1 MRAPH
6 VAAVL
11 AGFMAVAVI
20 GSSLRAQATQF
31 ELVTLPASLTN
42 GVNTIDVGEIDVGEN
57 DVGEIDGDLDLA
69 IPEGP
74 PWLWRNDGGMVFT
87 DITATPLPVLPT
99 TPASCSFGDVEED
112 GDVDLFVGGSPNSL
126 DRVLLNDGTGSFTE
140 LLGAAPQGLVGL
152 ELHAQ
157 ALLQEVTGPLGLR
170 LTPMM
175 STTIQ

>member
-57 DVGEIDGDLDLA
+57 DGDLDLA

>member
-1 MRAPH
+1 LRLGSRLRHMRALH

-11 AGFMAVAVI
+11 AGFMVVAVI

-31 ELVTLPASLTN
+31 ELVALPVSLTN
-42 GVNTIDVGEIDVGEN
+42 GVNTIDVGEIDVGEI
-57 DVGEIDGDLDLA
+57 DVGDID
-69 IPEGP
+69 
-74 PWLWRNDGGMVFT
+74 
-87 DITATPLPVLPT
+87 
-99 TPASCSFGDVEED
+99 
-112 GDVDLFVGGSPNSL
+112 VGGSPNSL

-140 LLGAAPQGLVGL
+140 LLGAAPQALVGL

-170 LTPMM
+170 LTPML

>member
-1 MRAPH
+1 MRALH

-11 AGFMAVAVI
+11 AGFMVVAVI

-31 ELVTLPASLTN
+31 ELVALPVSLTN
-42 GVNTIDVGEIDVGEN
+42 GVNTIDVGEIDVG
-57 DVGEIDGDLDLA
+57 DID
-69 IPEGP
+69 
-74 PWLWRNDGGMVFT
+74 
-87 DITATPLPVLPT
+87 
-99 TPASCSFGDVEED
+99 
-112 GDVDLFVGGSPNSL
+112 VGGSPNSL

-140 LLGAAPQGLVGL
+140 LLGAAPQALVGL

-170 LTPMM
+170 LTPML